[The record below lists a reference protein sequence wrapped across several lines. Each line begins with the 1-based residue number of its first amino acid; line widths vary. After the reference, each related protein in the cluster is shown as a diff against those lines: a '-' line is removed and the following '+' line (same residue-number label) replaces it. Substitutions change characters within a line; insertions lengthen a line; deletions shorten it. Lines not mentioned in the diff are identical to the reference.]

1 MSKMSELAEELAELK
16 HCGEVL
22 ISISETLMQ
31 MFSSTDTPQPE
42 QDTAETPTET
52 TPEQVKSETPDKAKP
67 LTLEDVR
74 PILAEKSRA
83 GYTAAVRELLKK
95 HGSPNLSGI
104 DPAEYPALLA
114 EVEAL

>member
-1 MSKMSELAEELAELK
+1 MSKMSRLAEELAELRR
-16 HCGEVL
+16 CGEVL
-22 ISISETLMQ
+22 IDISETLTQ
-31 MFSSTDTPQPE
+31 MFSTDAAQPEPDTPELLPETKPE
-42 QDTAETPTET
+42 QGKA
-52 TPEQVKSETPDKAKP
+52 ETPDKPKP
-67 LTLEDVR
+67 LTLEEVR

-83 GYTAAVRELLKK
+83 GHTAAIKELLKK